1 MQMIGYTMC
10 EFTVYLNGEK
20 VLEDVVF
27 VIADGKDIIVKDI
40 VGTSKRL
47 DNTRIT
53 EVNVLTTKLILS
65 TF

>member
-1 MQMIGYTMC
+1 MC

-27 VIADGKDIIVKDI
+27 AISDGIDVIVRDI
-40 VGTSKRL
+40 VGTSRRL
-47 DNTRIT
+47 NNARIT

-65 TF
+65 IF

>member
-1 MQMIGYTMC
+1 MC

-27 VIADGKDIIVKDI
+27 AISDGKDIIVKDI
-40 VGTSKRL
+40 VGTSRRL
-47 DNTRIT
+47 NNARIT

-65 TF
+65 TL